1 MPWIGWLRPQTLT
14 IVPEATVEGR
24 GKLIALTIDMRKED
38 LKSIMRF
45 HLKRQKTS
53 RQATLIKPKYK
64 MQIRNPWNYNQK
76 SIGKINENN
85 RWFSEKTNRINKV
98 SPNEQL
104 GREK

>member
-1 MPWIGWLRPQTLT
+1 MT

-24 GKLIALTIDMRKED
+24 GQLIALNVHMRKED

-53 RQATLIKPKYK
+53 MQATLIKLKYK
-64 MQIRNPWNYNQK
+64 MQIRKPWNYNQK

-85 RWFSEKTNRINKV
+85 RWFSEKTNRINKK
-98 SPNEQL
+98 SHQM
-104 GREK
+104 GS